1 MKRHWYGIN
10 VFMLHTP
17 IFFSSTTFWILERCL
32 HSFTLLSISAHFHLD
47 VSIFSYAFS
56 CNPTAR
62 LDSSFRTLKLYYKSI
77 IADISNRLYHFIRE
91 FLPRNLL
98 QRIGI
103 NNAEMYIREF
113 CNWLNFNRNFIE
125 NHCIFQ
131 ASIWILISNCEFLW
145 IQVT

>member
-1 MKRHWYGIN
+1 MESMYLCYIHRYSSLLPRSESLKGVYIL
-10 VFMLHTP
+10 LH
-17 IFFSSTTFWILERCL
+17 FFRFL
-32 HSFTLLSISAHFHLD
+32 H
-47 VSIFSYAFS
+47 IFSYAFS

-125 NHCIFQ
+125 NHSIFQ
-131 ASIWILISNCEFLW
+131 ASI
-145 IQVT
+145 